1 MMFVDLEVYRGK
13 ADVGDLSRT
22 TIVVLNDDKFP
33 MNVEDPNNDYEM
45 VKGFIMHN
53 YHLLKNDFW
62 WACACKLV
70 PALTWAVSAV
80 VMKDVLDM
88 LSYCVH
94 SSDLDDPKKREVFHF
109 FPANHV

>member
-1 MMFVDLEVYRGK
+1 MFVELEVTKGK
-13 ADVGDLSRT
+13 VDVGDLSRT

-33 MNVEDPNNDYEM
+33 MNVKDTENEYEV

-53 YHLLKNDFW
+53 YHFLKNDFW

-70 PALTWAVSAV
+70 PGFTWAVSAV
-80 VMKDVLDM
+80 VMKDVIDM

-94 SSDLDDPKKREVFHF
+94 SSDLDDPSEREVFHF
-109 FPANHV
+109 FPAAHV